1 MVCLPFPTGCRLSS
15 CSRLTPR
22 PGTRGP
28 WHQLLP
34 PMSPY
39 STRRS
44 PLPLLSR
51 GKDIQWIGWT
61 QERKNIVS
69 GIWFQRIAIILPVR
83 IFLGSLTFK
92 NKLSYNPHA
101 KAVAIRCNN
110 IFFGKRNIE
119 FELKS
124 GTLTLYF
131 SLNFFKFSSFVK
143 ETTAAFLIP

>member
-1 MVCLPFPTGCRLSS
+1 MHRLD
-15 CSRLTPR
+15 PR
-22 PGTRGP
+22 EKEHTV
-28 WHQLLP
+28 
-34 PMSPY
+34 
-39 STRRS
+39 
-44 PLPLLSR
+44 
-51 GKDIQWIGWT
+51 
-61 QERKNIVS
+61 VS

-131 SLNFFKFSSFVK
+131 SLIFFKFSSFVK
-143 ETTAAFLIP
+143 ETTAAFFIRKILTVRVACIDFSCCRSGYSTRVVSLTVSNPGNQMDSGQQQAQVAKFKGFI